1 MTSDC
6 LPHQAELE
14 RRDAQRERNAALK
27 QRVKARMDVARLAVA
42 AEVAEERRIKN
53 AQRAELKA
61 GRIEQVA
68 ETAGIEMQSY
78 KVRSY

>member
-1 MTSDC
+1 
-6 LPHQAELE
+6 
-14 RRDAQRERNAALK
+14 
-27 QRVKARMDVARLAVA
+27 MDVARLAVA

>member
-6 LPHQAELE
+6 LPHQAELK

-61 GRIEQVA
+61 GRIEHVA

>member
-6 LPHQAELE
+6 LPHQAELK

-53 AQRAELKA
+53 AQRAVLKA